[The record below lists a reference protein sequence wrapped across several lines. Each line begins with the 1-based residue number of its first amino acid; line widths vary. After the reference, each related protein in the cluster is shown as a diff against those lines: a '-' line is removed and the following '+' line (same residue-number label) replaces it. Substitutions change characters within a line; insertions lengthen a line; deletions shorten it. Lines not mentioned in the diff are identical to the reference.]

1 MLKLRMIENNITM
14 VHFITSNDWCVSAHA
29 DVTPQIMLAPNQT
42 ELIHTPYCV
51 CHFPLLA
58 FKVKDLTVWLGSVD
72 DVTKHP
78 LGMWLLFLHHSG
90 QLCLDKKEVWIRHD
104 FLSTCIEIS
113 LSWTDHHCTNKI
125 NEYRSADKINYCVC
139 LHGKIICF
147 VVVLPSPLRQKGSN
161 AINCQK
167 VSMSVECGQL

>member
-1 MLKLRMIENNITM
+1 MCFCT
-14 VHFITSNDWCVSAHA
+14 

-90 QLCLDKKEVWIRHD
+90 QLCLDKKEV
-104 FLSTCIEIS
+104 
-113 LSWTDHHCTNKI
+113 
-125 NEYRSADKINYCVC
+125 
-139 LHGKIICF
+139 
-147 VVVLPSPLRQKGSN
+147 
-161 AINCQK
+161 
-167 VSMSVECGQL
+167 